1 MAKATLI
8 AEPNSHKVELIRE
21 FDAPRE
27 LVFRTFVEPEL
38 LGRWWGQDSATT
50 IVSNLEAR
58 PGGLWRFVQ
67 READG
72 TEYGF
77 HGVFHEVTAPT
88 RLVYTFEFEGMP
100 GHVLMQTITLE
111 DVNGKTRISD
121 ASVFQSVEDRDG
133 MMQSGME
140 GGANE
145 SYGRLDRLLKT
156 L

>member
-1 MAKATLI
+1 MAKATLV

-21 FDAPRE
+21 VDAPPE

-50 IVSNLEAR
+50 IVSKLEAR

-72 TEYGF
+72 TEYAF
-77 HGVFHEVTAPT
+77 HGVFHEVSAPR

-111 DVNGKTRISD
+111 NVNGKTRISD
-121 ASVFQSVEDRDG
+121 ASVFQTVEDRDG
-133 MMQSGME
+133 MIESGME